1 MRADEDLSW
10 NSPPSTVGAAATI
23 GPNRERDKRTN
34 RYKGQFWEGP
44 VSWCDHRRVV
54 VSEEVERFVTAHL
67 PAPPARILEVGCGS
81 GELVLETSRRGYDV
95 VGIDPDAPEGAPFQR
110 VTLENFSTS
119 EQFDAVVANRSLH
132 HIGDLRV
139 GVDKIHSLL
148 ASDGPLIL
156 TEFAWDR
163 MDHATAAWYL
173 GHVRNPGP
181 KEASLLPGAFPS
193 VWVAEHKGLHGF
205 EAMRA
210 ELGRRFDEALFE
222 WTPYIAHYYLE
233 RDDLEEEENHLIESG
248 EIRAI
253 GFRYVGMRL

>member
-1 MRADEDLSW
+1 MSED
-10 NSPPSTVGAAATI
+10 
-23 GPNRERDKRTN
+23 
-34 RYKGQFWEGP
+34 
-44 VSWCDHRRVV
+44 VS
-54 VSEEVERFVTAHL
+54 RFVTAHL
-67 PAPPARILEVGCGS
+67 PALPARILEVGCGS

-156 TEFAWDR
+156 NEFAWDR
-163 MDHATAAWYL
+163 MDQATAAWYL
-173 GHVRNPGP
+173 GHVRKPGS
-181 KEASLLPGAFPS
+181 KEASLLPGAFPGE
-193 VWVAEHKGLHGF
+193 WVAEHEGLHGF